1 MLQHSEHYFTM
12 LQIHLT
18 TQEHFDSWKRIGKE
32 YDNLHKIK
40 PLLQL
45 LFPNFERAYDL
56 HKNISIQNCMIPW
69 RGHLSF
75 QQFTTSK
82 PIRFGIKVWVLADSE
97 SKYICGQQ
105 LYIGRNPGESA
116 EVGLATRV
124 VKELGIGLEGNS
136 HHLYT
141 DDFYTSVDLYQY
153 LFDNKIYACGTIKGS
168 RKNFPKEIVFEG
180 TRGTYQWQ
188 TCGPLLPV
196 AWPDNK
202 PIYFLTTNSPPWN
215 FTASKCWDKACSAKR
230 GRKGRGKWRCA
241 LPSTVGRL
249 Q

>member
-1 MLQHSEHYFTM
+1 
-12 LQIHLT
+12 
-18 TQEHFDSWKRIGKE
+18 
-32 YDNLHKIK
+32 
-40 PLLQL
+40 
-45 LFPNFERAYDL
+45 
-56 HKNISIQNCMIPW
+56 MIPW

-202 PIYFLTTNSPPWN
+202 PIYFLTTNSPPEISLQAN
-215 FTASKCWDKACSAKR
+215 AETRLVRRR
-230 GRKGRGKWRCA
+230 GAGKEGGSGDVPC
-241 LPSTVGRL
+241 L
-249 Q
+249 QLLEDYNSYMCGVDQADQIL